1 MIDTIKETQTKPECY
16 TLLTTVRVLNL
27 TLKKQW
33 FDMISKGIKPEE
45 YREVK
50 AYWTKRLLLDKNGNK
65 MNKVEADDLSEAI
78 RYAFSDN
85 WKDELTPKEA
95 IIQYD
100 KIVFRNGYSKTAPT
114 LIFEY
119 KGLKIGRGKLEW
131 GADEDDFYFKLQ
143 LGKKLFD
150 STEC

>member
-1 MIDTIKETQTKPECY
+1 MNTIKETQTKPECY
-16 TLLTTVRVLNL
+16 TLLTTGRILNL

-33 FDMISKGIKPEE
+33 FDLISKGIKLEE

-50 AYWTKRLLLDKNGNK
+50 AYWAKRLLLDKDGKK
-65 MNKVEADDLSEAI
+65 MNQVDADDMAEAI

-85 WKDELTPKEA
+85 WDDDLLNKER

-100 KIVFRNGYSKTAPT
+100 KIAFRNGYSKKAPT
-114 LIFEY
+114 MIFEY

-131 GADEDDFYFKLQ
+131 GADEDDFYFKIQ
-143 LGKKLFD
+143 LGEKLFD
-150 STEC
+150 STEY